1 MNSYSI
7 GISLVNLNNGIDPY
21 PQAQREALS
30 LLCTAILDVEPTVKY
45 LTTHWAVS
53 PGRKS
58 DPKKYPLEELY
69 AELRKAH
76 PRLILWVG
84 SEPK

>member
-30 LLCTAILDVEPTVKY
+30 VLCTALLGTEPTLKY
-45 LTTHWAVS
+45 ITTHWAVS